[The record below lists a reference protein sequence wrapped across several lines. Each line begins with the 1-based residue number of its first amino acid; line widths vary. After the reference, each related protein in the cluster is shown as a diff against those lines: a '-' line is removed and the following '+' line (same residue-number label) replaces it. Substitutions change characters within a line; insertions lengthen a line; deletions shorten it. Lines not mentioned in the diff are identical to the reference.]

1 MNAILL
7 ITGIILSKPFCI
19 SFRNAENLT
28 CGDTILVFSDDSLR
42 QSLNDTIENFRVK
55 VEGANNRIAIT
66 FPEKN
71 RKSDIT
77 RNSVEITGD
86 KNSVTIS
93 QTKYSGIS
101 IIQSGTG
108 NKVLIRQNDRS
119 PPSMQKSEKNK
130 VLKHQITNSVNL

>member
-19 SFRNAENLT
+19 SSRNAENLNW
-28 CGDTILVFSDDSLR
+28 GDTILVISDDSLR

-55 VEGANNRIAIT
+55 VEGANNRIAISS
-66 FPEKN
+66 PEKK
-71 RKSDIT
+71 RKSYIP

-93 QTKYSGIS
+93 QTKNSGIS

-108 NKVLIRQNDRS
+108 NKVLIRQDDRS
-119 PPSMQKSEKNK
+119 PPGMQKSKK
-130 VLKHQITNSVNL
+130 TRF